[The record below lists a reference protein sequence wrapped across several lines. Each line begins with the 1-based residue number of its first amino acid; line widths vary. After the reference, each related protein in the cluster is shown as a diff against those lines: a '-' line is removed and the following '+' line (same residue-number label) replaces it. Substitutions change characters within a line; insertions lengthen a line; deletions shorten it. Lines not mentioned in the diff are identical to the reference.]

1 MSCLPCTTQ
10 SHPQGPCRGR
20 GAPPPSDGLFVHGS
34 LLVPAPPVPAPPV
47 PAPSSPPL
55 LSPPLPV
62 SAPIPLEWARQ
73 AQGSPSTPAERTEAK
88 IKDVTFSRPQRNGGG
103 AILRL
108 EVPWSECRLVASAPD
123 PCPTAHVP
131 AVPRSTLPT
140 PGETGGVPAGRAAP
154 DGQGASADPLS
165 PGRRTL
171 CGMEACTRQLLRR
184 TCCSSV
190 GCLAACGFENAW
202 FLESLISV

>member
-1 MSCLPCTTQ
+1 MSCLPCAAQ
-10 SHPQGPCRGR
+10 SHPQGPGQGR
-20 GAPPPSDGLFVHGS
+20 GAPPSDGLFVHGS
-34 LLVPAPPVPAPPV
+34 PLVPAP
-47 PAPSSPPL
+47 
-55 LSPPLPV
+55 PV

-73 AQGSPSTPAERTEAK
+73 GQGSPSTPAERTEAK
-88 IKDVTFSRPQRNGGG
+88 NKRHDLLKATEKLGRRDSEAGG
-103 AILRL
+103 
-108 EVPWSECRLVASAPD
+108 PLVRTQARGQ
-123 PCPTAHVP
+123 CPTTAHVL
-131 AVPRSTLPT
+131 AVPRSTPPT

-202 FLESLISV
+202 FLESLIPV